1 MPRKKKTFHTTE
13 YFLEEVHKEA
23 IALKTPQERTMAYA
37 TGADVELTEAEKWR
51 WQAYQMVWDDVTSF
65 REKKHTVKRIERIFG
80 AKIFPDIRNKWTEAH
95 KIYTEA
101 TKIFTLAHPIDKDF
115 ERAANVQTLKRV
127 ASKAMEAGHF
137 ETARR
142 CTMDAA
148 TLQGLLENDNLI
160 PRDMAMGRHTDT
172 VVTNLETLK
181 AIEEEHEKMMNE
193 DDEFTEF
200 EEIE

>member
-1 MPRKKKTFHTTE
+1 
-13 YFLEEVHKEA
+13 
-23 IALKTPQERTMAYA
+23 
-37 TGADVELTEAEKWR
+37 
-51 WQAYQMVWDDVTSF
+51 
-65 REKKHTVKRIERIFG
+65 
-80 AKIFPDIRNKWTEAH
+80 
-95 KIYTEA
+95 
-101 TKIFTLAHPIDKDF
+101 
-115 ERAANVQTLKRV
+115 
-127 ASKAMEAGHF
+127 MEAGHF

-160 PRDMAMGRHTDT
+160 PRDMAMGHHTDT